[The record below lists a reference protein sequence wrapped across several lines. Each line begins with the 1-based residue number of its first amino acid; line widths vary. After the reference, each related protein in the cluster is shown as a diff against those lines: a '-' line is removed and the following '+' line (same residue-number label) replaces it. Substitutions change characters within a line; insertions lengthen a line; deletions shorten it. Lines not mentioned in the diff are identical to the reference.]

1 MDDNLRNRG
10 SMLITYRQQ
19 YQKTSNLS
27 DAVPNRR
34 LGMCLALSL
43 FLGLAGCASAEL
55 PTGAA
60 AQDQAAAPQPEITRA
75 SPAVID
81 SAARQALVDA
91 HDAMEDKQWDTLAQL
106 IPAAGQDSV
115 LGSYATYWLLRHQQI
130 GRASVGASVCP
141 YD

>member
-60 AQDQAAAPQPEITRA
+60 AQDQAAAPQPALTRA
-75 SPAVID
+75 SPAVIA
-81 SAARQALVDA
+81 SPARPALVDA
-91 HDAMEDKQWDTLAQL
+91 QVAMER
-106 IPAAGQDSV
+106 G
-115 LGSYATYWLLRHQQI
+115 
-130 GRASVGASVCP
+130 GAPCSERVWP
-141 YD
+141 R